1 MNKARR
7 RLRVCLI
14 CVVMVAIVIGI
25 FYYYYHMNR
34 ETTMNEGMLVTK
46 NMIPVWIWQ

>member
-25 FYYYYHMNR
+25 FYYYHVNR